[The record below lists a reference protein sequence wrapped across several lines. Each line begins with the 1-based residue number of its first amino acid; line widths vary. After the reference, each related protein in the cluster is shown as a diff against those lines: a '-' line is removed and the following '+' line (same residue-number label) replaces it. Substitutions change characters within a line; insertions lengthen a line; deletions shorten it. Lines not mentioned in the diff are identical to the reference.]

1 MVSGPKTQAAG
12 DTLTTLAPAGRLVDR
27 VHGAI
32 KRAILDGGI
41 LPGQSLSVP
50 DLSRKLAVSRSP
62 VREAV
67 LQLVAD
73 GIAIETPR
81 KGVVV
86 QTVTA
91 EDLSEIHAIREFLEA
106 LSARWAAE
114 RRTSEEIAALAAVI
128 DQQAEALLRQDA
140 ERYFTTNA
148 DFHRLIGEA
157 SRSARLV
164 SMLAFLENQM
174 ALALRS
180 ISANP
185 AHAKLALVEH
195 RAILEAIDG
204 ADPDA
209 AERSMRSH
217 IAATRQRMVDRG

>member
-157 SRSARLV
+157 SGSARLV